1 MTQRNRATI
10 VDSSFFTVLRVKR
23 TLIIIIIAEIST
35 CQRQKCVG
43 NVLSKSDNIDLE
55 NYNTLSVKKY
65 KSSAAMIAA
74 THIFSRIINVLKHRI
89 IAT

>member
-1 MTQRNRATI
+1 MTRWNRATI
-10 VDSSFFTVLRVKR
+10 VGSSFVTVLGVKK
-23 TLIIIIIAEIST
+23 TLIIIIAKIST
-35 CQRQKCVG
+35 CQRQKCAR
-43 NVLSKSDNIDLE
+43 NVLGKSDNIDLE

-65 KSSAAMIAA
+65 KSSVAMIAA